1 MTVAVLTAAA
11 VGLFG
16 GIVSAFSPWAAMGV
30 YEIVLTLAASVFII
44 GGYVFG
50 IMVMRIGEVGFVS
63 PFRYTSLIF
72 ALILGLAVFGEFP
85 NTLALFGVSIIM
97 IAGIY
102 TLFRER
108 VRKQAA
114 PGESRRG

>member
-1 MTVAVLTAAA
+1 
-11 VGLFG
+11 
-16 GIVSAFSPWAAMGV
+16 VSAFTPWATMGA
-30 YEIVLTLAASVFII
+30 YEVALTLAASVFII

-72 ALILGLAVFGEFP
+72 ALILGFIIFDEFP
-85 NTLALFGVSIIM
+85 NTLALCGVSIVM
-97 IAGIY
+97 TAGIY

-108 VRKQAA
+108 VRKQGKPAA
-114 PGESRRG
+114 AGRI